1 MKIIYIGSTI
11 PFSGKGLITL
21 GVGKYFLEKG
31 LKLGYFKPLG
41 KVPLRVKNNII
52 TDRVAYF
59 IYQSLG
65 LKDDLS
71 YLCPVILDYELTVKV
86 LRGEIEELMSKVKK
100 AFETISTGKDIVI
113 IGGAETVWL
122 GSFLGISGLEVINT
136 LNAKVILV
144 NKYVGEPFLD
154 GITEVKKALKDKLC
168 GIILNWVKEEQK
180 RDIEELIVPWL
191 EQKGIL
197 VLGLIP
203 YDNLLNAITVAE
215 LSERLGGQVL
225 SGHEGLN
232 KFIQN
237 YLIGGMEVSRFV
249 EYIRRS
255 IDPAVIV
262 GGDRADIQLV
272 AIEEGAKCLVLTGNF
287 IPNEI
292 ILSKADQKNVPIV
305 LVRDDTYTVAK
316 KVQDISARLSLEGK
330 EKVERGLALVQKH
343 LNFKQLEQILE

>member
-144 NKYVGEPFLD
+144 NKYIGEPFLD

-215 LSERLGGQVL
+215 LSERLGGQIL

>member
-144 NKYVGEPFLD
+144 NKYIGEPFLD

>member
-65 LKDDLS
+65 LRDDLS

-144 NKYVGEPFLD
+144 NKYIGEPFLD